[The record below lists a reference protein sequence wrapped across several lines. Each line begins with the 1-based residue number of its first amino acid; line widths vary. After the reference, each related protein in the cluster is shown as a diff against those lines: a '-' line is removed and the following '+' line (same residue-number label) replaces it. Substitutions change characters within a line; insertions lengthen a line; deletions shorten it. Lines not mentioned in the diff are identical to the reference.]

1 MSTDIV
7 ATKLDELAEMKAASK
22 VLFAEM
28 ERRRAEIMA
37 PILPD
42 LEALVAEFSPKTDAA
57 AQREAQLEGEVK
69 ALVIGAGESVKG
81 ARLHAVYSKGRVTWD
96 GKKLD
101 GMMSLIPQLAD
112 ARKEGE
118 PSVTIRA
125 VK

>member
-7 ATKLDELAEMKAASK
+7 ATKLDELAELRAVAEAAR
-22 VLFAEM
+22 LDYET
-28 ERRRAEIMA
+28 RRAD
-37 PILPD
+37 ILSVVQPQLAD
-42 LEALVAEFSPKTDAA
+42 LDREVKPKLAVAELTAA
-57 AQREAQLEGEVK
+57 RLEGEVK
-69 ALVIGAGESVKG
+69 VLVIGAGESVKG

>member
-7 ATKLDELAEMKAASK
+7 AKLDELADLQAA
-22 VLFAEM
+22 
-28 ERRRAEIMA
+28 ERLTRLDYEARRADILNAVQPQLDDLDREIKPRLA
-37 PILPD
+37 
-42 LEALVAEFSPKTDAA
+42 VAELQA
-57 AQREAQLEGEVK
+57 AQLEGQIKV
-69 ALVIGAGESVKG
+69 LVIGAGESVKG